1 MTEEEQKRIFGKNLS
16 KYVYESGK
24 EQKQIAKELG
34 FAPTTFNTWCVGK
47 IIPRAGKIQILAD
60 YFHIKKT
67 DLLDEFKIENSEYVL
82 KVPILGRVAAGIP
95 IEAIE
100 NVIDYEEIPKEMAMN
115 GEYFGLRIKGD
126 SMMPTIRDGDT
137 VIVRKQDDAETDQI
151 VIAMVN
157 GNDATCKRLMKYD
170 GGISLISFN
179 PAYPPM
185 MFSNDQIEKLPVKII
200 GRVVENRQKF

>member
-1 MTEEEQKRIFGKNLS
+1 
-16 KYVYESGK
+16 
-24 EQKQIAKELG
+24 
-34 FAPTTFNTWCVGK
+34 
-47 IIPRAGKIQILAD
+47 
-60 YFHIKKT
+60 
-67 DLLDEFKIENSEYVL
+67 
-82 KVPILGRVAAGIP
+82 
-95 IEAIE
+95 
-100 NVIDYEEIPKEMAMN
+100 MAMN

>member
-1 MTEEEQKRIFGKNLS
+1 MTVGDRIRARRTELGMTQEELAKKAGYKSRSSINKIELSRTLSNSKVEKMSKLLECSIPYLMGWNEEQEKVVRKS
-16 KYVYESGK
+16 E
-24 EQKQIAKELG
+24 
-34 FAPTTFNTWCVGK
+34 K
-47 IIPRAGKIQILAD
+47 I
-60 YFHIKKT
+60 
-67 DLLDEFKIENSEYVL
+67 
-82 KVPILGRVAAGIP
+82 KVLGRVAAGIP

-100 NVIDYEEIPKEMAMN
+100 NIIDYEEIPKEMAMN

-151 VIAMVN
+151 VIAMIN

-185 MFSNDQIEKLPVKII
+185 MFSNEQIESLPVKII